1 MTNALKSNFGTPINP
16 QSIFNLFKTK
26 IVRISFLLIL
36 QVISWKTTVTG
47 AEEIFTGIPPFYV
60 FNVEIT
66 LGMALGTGVQ
76 AILLWL
82 FLAGES
88 IIKPRQKLYAL
99 IAVYTAIS
107 IYASFFYTY
116 QGISGEQ
123 ITIENKNKI
132 ELQSLKEIIEKN
144 PKYKEAKSKVDDFE
158 RRQSELKAESKELRD
173 RVPRS
178 QYAEEIKE
186 IDGKI
191 ATAQED
197 FNKTTYRGKYESAKE
212 AIEIVDG
219 SLKTIEIT
227 EKSLDDQS
235 PDSKAIQSISN
246 QEVIKSNQEVIKE
259 VESKLDPEILN
270 QVKPLFS
277 VEAEKLRE
285 ETNSYFFLP
294 IERLLSF
301 DSSAIVALFLASI
314 ADLTSLLLGTAEFQA
329 LTEKEKEEGRKQ
341 MENFFVNPVK
351 SVCLFIPSFIEG
363 FAHFIFVLI
372 RSFGEL
378 VNGLLSGL
386 ISARKRS
393 FQAFVYTPNKVGVGK
408 DADKK
413 QFFLNIRSAI
423 FYKLNQQR
431 EETAYLDFEQLI
443 SDCGS
448 NFVLIE
454 ACHKTVASLVEIGWI
469 KRVDSNGENSEGLAG
484 NGFDH
489 DYRKSLYRIEHGFRD
504 SLLDWLNLEERSM
517 CQQRELDNPSASYTN
532 LVYLP
537 SHYTQDTKKKAKYY
551 SRRVGWVIDKLFT

>member
-1 MTNALKSNFGTPINP
+1 MTNAFKSNLGTSISP
-16 QSIFNLFKTK
+16 QSIFNLIKTK
-26 IVRISFLLIL
+26 IVRISLLLIL

-47 AEEIFTGIPPFYV
+47 AEEIFAGIPPFQV
-60 FNVEIT
+60 FGVEIT

-82 FLAGES
+82 LLAGES

-99 IAVYTAIS
+99 IAVYTAMS

-123 ITIENKNKI
+123 IAIENKDRV
-132 ELQSLKEIIEKN
+132 ELQSLKEIIEKDSG
-144 PKYKEAKSKVDDFE
+144 YKEAKIKVDGFDL
-158 RRQSELKAESKELRD
+158 RQSQLEDRSEKLRN
-173 RVPRS
+173 RVPPS
-178 QYAEEIKE
+178 LYIEDIKE
-186 IDGKI
+186 TEREI
-191 ATAQED
+191 ATNQEN
-197 FNKTTYRGKYESAKE
+197 FNKTPYRSRYESAKL
-212 AIEIVDG
+212 AIEIVERALPDQ
-219 SLKTIEIT
+219 
-227 EKSLDDQS
+227 SLDTEAS
-235 PDSKAIQSISN
+235 QSISN
-246 QEVIKSNQEVIKE
+246 QEIIKK
-259 VESKLDPEILN
+259 VESKLDPEILER
-270 QVKPLFS
+270 VKPQFS
-277 VEAEKLRE
+277 VVAEELRE
-285 ETNSYFFLP
+285 KTNSHFFLP
-294 IERLLSF
+294 IKRLLSF

-351 SVCLFIPSFIEG
+351 SICLFIPSFIEG
-363 FAHFIFVLI
+363 VAHFIFVLI

-378 VNGLLSGL
+378 VNGLISGL

-423 FYKLNQQR
+423 FYRLNQQQK
-431 EETAYLDFEQLI
+431 ETAYLDFEQLI
-443 SDCGS
+443 SDCGN

-454 ACHKTVASLVEIGWI
+454 ACHKTISSLVEIKWI
-469 KRVDSNGENSEGLAG
+469 KRVDSNEENSEGLAG
-484 NGFDH
+484 NSFNN
-489 DYRKSLYRIEHGFRD
+489 DYRKSLYKIEHGFRD

-517 CQQRELDNPSASYTN
+517 CQQRELDNPSASYIN

-537 SHYTQDTKKKAKYY
+537 SHYAQDNKKRAKHC
-551 SRRVGWVIDKLFT
+551 SRRVGWVIDRLFT